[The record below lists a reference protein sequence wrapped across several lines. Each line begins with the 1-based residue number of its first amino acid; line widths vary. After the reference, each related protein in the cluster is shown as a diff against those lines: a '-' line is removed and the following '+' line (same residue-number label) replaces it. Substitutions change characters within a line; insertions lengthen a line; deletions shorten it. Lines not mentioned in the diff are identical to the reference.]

1 MGHPLI
7 DSIENFKN
15 INNKP
20 LDFGNKPVIAIL
32 PGSRKQEINKILSTI
47 KEIIDY
53 YPDYEFVIAGA
64 QTLMIIFINQ
74 F

>member
-53 YPDYEFVIAGA
+53 YPDYEFVIAEPKH
-64 QTLMIIFINQ
+64 
-74 F
+74 